1 MIFYEKD
8 YFISNGTCY
17 GNLLFVAGVLNTVAA
32 QKITMYST
40 TASERWASQKVT
52 VLKHASQTPEV
63 SVYMDSL
70 LQHVTGFGGTF
81 NEIGWNALQSLSGR
95 T

>member
-1 MIFYEKD
+1 MKKI
-8 YFISNGTCY
+8 IS
-17 GNLLFVAGVLNTVAA
+17 LLFVAGVLNTVAA

-70 LQHVTGFGGTF
+70 YSMLP
-81 NEIGWNALQSLSGR
+81 ALAARLMK
-95 T
+95 